1 MLGRPSGFATM
12 DGYVDVKFYEPVEDK
27 YITKDGILP
36 APQSPKKLISMHFFR
51 LRRLQAQIRQT
62 LYQNPRPTPKDDTDP
77 WFSEM
82 TDKIEIWKKAAP
94 ISDHGSGLTSDW

>member
-27 YITKDGILP
+27 FITKDGILP

-62 LYQNPRPTPKDDTDP
+62 LYQNPQPTPKDDTDP

-82 TDKIEIWKKAAP
+82 NAKIESWKKAAP